1 VTIVAIIPARG
12 GSKGI
17 PKKNIAPL
25 AGRPLIAHTILQ
37 ARAVSEI
44 TRVLVSTDDRD
55 IAEVA
60 HDHGAI
66 PVRRPDD
73 ISGDFSPSEDA
84 IKHVLSREN
93 PLPEIVVMLQAT
105 SPIRRPSDIKRA
117 IQMVRDEGYDSVLSV
132 VPQHQFLW
140 QDNGEGAYPLN
151 YQPVGYRPMRQS
163 VRHYVEN
170 GSIYCFKT
178 EVLQRYGTRL
188 GGKMGVLE
196 MPYWSRFEIDQPD
209 DLDICEWVFG
219 REDLY

>member
-1 VTIVAIIPARG
+1 MTIVAIIPARG